1 MIGHVSG
8 MQPPANDTERQLL
21 TLLQTYRFTLPG
33 GSARTLDDF
42 LSGFSLTFALYIA
55 TLGVIG
61 LVVVRLAAADAKL
74 MSGVTIAIVASCAT
88 LLAISVTHFFLIPTL
103 FIAVVTVC
111 FAGSLVKGPLA

>member
-1 MIGHVSG
+1 
-8 MQPPANDTERQLL
+8 
-21 TLLQTYRFTLPG
+21 
-33 GSARTLDDF
+33 
-42 LSGFSLTFALYIA
+42 
-55 TLGVIG
+55 
-61 LVVVRLAAADAKL
+61 